1 MNGPL
6 SLLTQCNCVCEVI
19 VQAAFQNRH
28 SLESLAPLLSQTWAR
43 RDENTPVIS
52 SDHLN
57 EYVCYMLFLSA
68 WSVGEGVCPY
78 CATAGHTPWLVETQ
92 WQVVPLREAHVT
104 GEEIMLWW
112 SSICVCDFFSCMSLL
127 GFQQWGTTRPCD
139 EGCLYGTAYSIGLK
153 ERRPTHKKCVR
164 GSVRFSD
171 IPVSLFNCLGPCFYD
186 GCISI
191 SFITSAQFDTPIH
204 TWTELYNTRMLT
216 TSNLQWPMSSTIWCP
231 VTEWNS

>member
-19 VQAAFQNRH
+19 LQAAFQNRH

-57 EYVCYMLFLSA
+57 EYVCYMFIPV
-68 WSVGEGVCPY
+68 SVICWRGCVSILCDGRSY
-78 CATAGHTPWLVETQ
+78 SLAGGNPM
-92 WQVVPLREAHVT
+92 T
-104 GEEIMLWW
+104 GGASER
-112 SSICVCDFFSCMSLL
+112 SSCDWRRDNALMVQYMCVWFFSCMSLL

-153 ERRPTHKKCVR
+153 ERRPTHKKCVW